1 MSESADGPRR
11 RFVAGDMLGALAE
24 LARRTAMLD
33 AIGYAATQ
41 IVAAGDWRAGIQ
53 ELLDRLGTATGVSRV
68 TLFELHPGPQ
78 GRLVESCRYDWAEP
92 RLARLAGDPRYR
104 NMPMQAEDG
113 TLDDWTQ
120 RRQRGEVIQAR
131 LKDLTGYDRQIF
143 LEHGTLS
150 FVSVP
155 IMLPG
160 GCWGFLGFDECRI
173 EREWS
178 ALEIDVLKT
187 AAALVAGAIERAAS
201 GERLRLSEERYALA
215 ARGANDGLWDW
226 DVRADRAYVS
236 PRLHEILGVAEGSLA
251 PGIAG
256 LLARFDPEDA
266 VEVRAYLDRRF
277 RLRRSKFRFEC
288 RLVDDGTRPRR
299 WVVARG
305 MIVLDEGG
313 AARVVGSLR
322 DITDFKQASAEL
334 RDSEVRVRA
343 ILETAFDA
351 IVSLDEA
358 GTVVELNAA
367 ATRIFGYAPEALLG
381 RPIGRTLLGEP
392 LGEALPEGL
401 HAYLARR
408 DPRVLGR
415 SVEVEGRRADGTPLP
430 VELSVTEVPL
440 PAGRLFT
447 AILRD
452 LSERKRFEQRLAE
465 AEKQRASLA
474 RYFSPN
480 MVDEMMRAGGG
491 IGAARTLPA
500 TVLFADIIGFT
511 AMSAGMTGPEVI
523 AFLREFHGIVEEAVF
538 ASEGTLDKYM
548 GDGVMAIFGTP
559 RPGPRD
565 ASNAVACAR
574 ALIAAFNQWNRRRAA
589 AGQPPTHLG
598 VGLHF
603 GEVILGDIG
612 SRRRLELT
620 VVGDTVNVASRVEAM
635 SRTLQSAVVA
645 TGAVVDAVR
654 REGGE
659 GVLAGFRA
667 LGSHMLRGR
676 REPLALWGI
685 TAEQVAEPG
694 APQQGCAGSPALAPG
709 AALS

>member
-1 MSESADGPRR
+1 MSEFGSDARR
-11 RFVAGDMLGALAE
+11 RFVAGDMLGALSE

-41 IVAAGDWRAGIQ
+41 IVAADDWRAGIQ
-53 ELLDRLGTATGVSRV
+53 ELLDRLGNATGVSRV
-68 TLFELHPGPQ
+68 TLFELHRGPQ

-92 RLARLAGDPRYR
+92 RLARLAGDPRYHD
-104 NMPMQAEDG
+104 MPMQAEDG
-113 TLDDWTQ
+113 TLDEWTQ

-131 LKDLTGYDRQIF
+131 LADLTGYDRQIF

-155 IMLPG
+155 IMLSG

-178 ALEIDVLKT
+178 DLEIDVLKT
-187 AAALVAGAIERAAS
+187 AAALIAGALERAAS
-201 GERLRLSEERYALA
+201 SERLRLSEERYALA

-251 PGIAG
+251 PGLAG
-256 LLARFDPEDA
+256 LLSRLDPADA
-266 VEVRAYLDRRF
+266 AEVRAYLDRRF

-288 RLVDDGTRPRR
+288 RLIDDGTRPRR

-305 MIVLDEGG
+305 MIVRDAEGP
-313 AARVVGSLR
+313 ARVVGSLR
-322 DITDFKQASAEL
+322 DITDFKHASAEL
-334 RDSEVRVRA
+334 RDSEMRVRA

-367 ATRIFGYAPEALLG
+367 ATRIFGYPPDALLG

-392 LGEALPEGL
+392 LGAALPEGL
-401 HAYLARR
+401 GAYLARR
-408 DPRVLGR
+408 DRRVLGR
-415 SVEVEGRRADGTPLP
+415 TVEVEGRRADGTRLP

-440 PAGRLFT
+440 PAGHLFT

-480 MVDEMMRAGGG
+480 MVDDMMQAGGG
-491 IGAARTLPA
+491 IGEARTLPA

-511 AMSAGMTGPEVI
+511 AMSAGMSGPEVI
-523 AFLREFHGIVEEAVF
+523 AFLRQFHEIVEEAVF
-538 ASEGTLDKYM
+538 ASHGTLDKYM
-548 GDGVMAIFGTP
+548 GDGVMAVFGTP
-559 RPGPRD
+559 RPGPGD
-565 ASNAVACAR
+565 ATNAIACAR
-574 ALIAAFNQWNRRRAA
+574 ALVGAFNRWNRRRAA
-589 AGQPPTHLG
+589 AGLPPTQVG
-598 VGLHF
+598 VGLHY
-603 GEVILGDIG
+603 GEVVLGDVG
-612 SRRRLELT
+612 SQRRLELT
-620 VVGDTVNVASRVEAM
+620 VVGDTVNTASRVEAM
-635 SRTLQSAVVA
+635 SRTLDTAILAS
-645 TGAVVDAVR
+645 GAVVEAVR

-659 GVLAGFRA
+659 AVLAGFRD
-667 LGSHMLRGR
+667 LGSHALRGR
-676 REPLALWGI
+676 RAPLPLWGI
-685 TAEQVAEPG
+685 TAT
-694 APQQGCAGSPALAPG
+694 ALAEEG
-709 AALS
+709 EG